1 MRQAGFKPKGHNS
14 GTYWVRANAETG
26 GGKSR
31 HKMGEPE
38 TLQDTLDDFTSERT
52 SLWVKISAYVIGLG
66 IAIFLIVIGIQN

>member
-31 HKMGEPE
+31 QKMGEPE